1 MAFDQKHGDAAI
13 STLQVQV
20 DDVKNVMS
28 QNIEKVLDR
37 EERLSELA
45 DRSDDLQTAAH
56 GFQKTSTKISR
67 KMWWKNTKMIIIIV
81 SVVLVIVVF
90 IILLATG
97 TIPT

>member
-1 MAFDQKHGDAAI
+1 MTSSGRVI
-13 STLQVQV
+13 TLQRKLQV

>member
-45 DRSDDLQTAAH
+45 DRSDDLQTAVILH
-56 GFQKTSTKISR
+56 SFTLCRIFIG
-67 KMWWKNTKMIIIIV
+67 KMALSGLFEDWHQDLRVV
-81 SVVLVIVVF
+81 SY
-90 IILLATG
+90 
-97 TIPT
+97 